1 MPDLHGAEK
10 SLRAIELGS
19 DPSACLMQ
27 RPPENASIFHLPG
40 NSPERE
46 ESRSGVTLL
55 VVEPTLADL
64 LVMVSTMSH
73 AGFHVTAAE
82 TFEQARPFLTSR
94 HPSILVTALRL
105 GAYNGLHLVLRGK
118 AMRPEMAALVISDE
132 ADVVLQT
139 EAEAMGATFM
149 VKPIAERE
157 LLAAVR
163 QTFFRRDPSRP
174 IRPPF
179 ERRQWERRVHVATVT
194 PEQRIAERRR
204 IWPGGLREVPR
215 PG

>member
-19 DPSACLMQ
+19 DPSSGLMQ
-27 RPPENASIFHLPG
+27 RTRENISIFHLPG
-40 NSPERE
+40 NSPDCE
-46 ESRSGVTLL
+46 ESARDVTLL

-64 LVMVSTMSH
+64 LVVVSTMSH
-73 AGFHVTAAE
+73 AGFYVTAAE
-82 TFEQARPFLTSR
+82 TFEQARPFLTPQ
-94 HPSILVTALRL
+94 HPSVLVTALRL

-118 AMRPEMAALVISDE
+118 AMRPQMAALVLSDD
-132 ADVVLQT
+132 ADAVLQA

-157 LLAAVR
+157 LLAAVC
-163 QTFFRRDPSRP
+163 QTLFRRDSSSP

-179 ERRQWERRVHVATVT
+179 ERRQWERRIQVATVT
-194 PEQRIAERRR
+194 PEQRIADRRR
-204 IWPGGLREVPR
+204 IWPGGLREAPR
-215 PG
+215 LG